1 MISNAVVNPD
11 RTLNN
16 QRLGHH
22 FFWILRLLTFIK
34 YLNWTMTW
42 WYYNTIFGD
51 FEMKKKLQEV
61 WTGDI
66 NFFHLDIKADPIYLS
81 SEAG

>member
-1 MISNAVVNPD
+1 
-11 RTLNN
+11 
-16 QRLGHH
+16 
-22 FFWILRLLTFIK
+22 
-34 YLNWTMTW
+34 MTW